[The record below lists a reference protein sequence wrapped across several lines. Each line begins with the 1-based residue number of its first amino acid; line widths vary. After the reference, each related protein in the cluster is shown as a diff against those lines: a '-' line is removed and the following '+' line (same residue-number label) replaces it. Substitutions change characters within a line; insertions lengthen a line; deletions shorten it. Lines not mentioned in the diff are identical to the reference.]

1 MVTLLCYNL
10 IFITLVLASI
20 ALALDVIE
28 KSKTI
33 TVSTNYHE
41 KLTIEKGVY
50 LGLVGGSFHN
60 FYSDVKVHGGLYVS
74 TDDSSIRKNN
84 RLVGNFEN
92 YFNTVIDLKRDTV
105 SNSYIWEGE
114 SFENMGNMS
123 MRGTPFAS
131 SNSQSLTFSYF
142 SNSGFL
148 QFVDTGYLQFGKEDG
163 TLINTGTIA
172 AQSDQ
177 FNHIYLI
184 PQSSMMGNGCLWV
197 GGYCIFHIE
206 DLDNISVE
214 DQTIVLSSEPNAIL
228 LGGFTDPPSRH
239 PPVTSLKIRNF
250 NSKTS
255 IWFHDNNPKIKSF
268 ENGILTVTTIGRKY
282 ILDVGPGYTGDQFSM
297 TNTPVTT
304 QLWQEGRPI
313 NAGVLRTTKV
323 KPTLSAYPGCLP
335 PQSIPD
341 FNSFK
346 TLPFRDAES
355 LPNGRTTV
363 TSSRISS
370 SVVGSLSKT
379 IITTSISSS
388 TADNQHVDVSSNFP
402 SRTASET
409 ATVFF
414 SFSSSDYSSQPSDYI
429 ASASSG
435 IDGQTVTKPT
445 GYTFLDSSSQPSSY
459 VTSGLDTTSYQ
470 SSLDGSQSVNVLSNF
485 TTKVS
490 SYSTLISSDT
500 TFAQYTSGVLSTS
513 NSLSSN
519 DAISRFTETTT
530 QSISS
535 SSQYFS
541 NYVDQLSNEVTVIP
555 LTTTTSQSTG
565 EVVAQSSGYVF
576 SLLSGNNTQLTSKEA
591 LSTSFDSSVATKF
604 ATLSTYKQSS
614 DYLNSETA
622 TAPPFLSSSTISF
635 PGSGEF
641 KSHSLNQSLSVTN
654 LLSSSQTA
662 FGGNSLGQFKS
673 QTPSGSSTTVAPQ
686 PGSPTLTLL
695 SSSTAAENSAPKEA
709 LSPTSF
715 PDMTTRVSG
724 GATPNVSTVTS
735 LLTDSADDE
744 HTSTITQISSFSDNS
759 DINIA
764 TPSLSCSSNQF
775 SKHASPSPISNIV
788 TQWESTPDSPS
799 LCTITSACSSAVIT
813 VHYSN
818 LTQYAAS
825 TLAAEYFTRSSPTSF
840 ESGNSRSTLDSV
852 KTDLMSFSNQP
863 SSNPSITTSSQV
875 STGITTS
882 ISTSTTPLTS
892 STSQP
897 LSDSSITSS
906 SQVSTGITTS
916 VSASSQSSSGSL
928 IASSSEIST
937 STTPL
942 TSSTSQPLS
951 DSSITSS
958 SQVSTGITTSVGASS
973 QSLSGS
979 LIASSSEI
987 STSTTPLTS
996 TSSQS
1001 SSDSSII
1008 FPSQVSTGTTTSVS
1022 ASSKFSHTLTTGSP
1036 TDIVSKSSDISSPSS
1051 SNTVTTVSHSNNTQH
1066 ASSTLAAEYF
1076 TRSSPTS
1083 FESGNSRSTLDSVK
1097 TDLMSFSNQP
1107 SSNPSITTSS
1117 QVSTGITT
1125 SVSASSQPSSG
1136 SLIAS
1141 SSEISTSTTPLTSST
1156 SQPLSDSSI
1165 IFPSQVSTGTT
1176 TSVSA
1181 SSKFS
1186 HTLTTDS
1193 PTDIVSKS
1201 SDIPSPSS
1209 SNTVTTV
1216 SHSNNTQ
1223 HASSTLAAEYFI
1235 RGSSS
1240 FLESDSS
1247 MFALQSTYT
1256 SLLSVSNQPSGDS
1269 RIPSSSQIST
1279 DITTLTSSIS
1289 EISHTVATESL
1300 TNSASQ
1306 PSSRTAIEVFIRSGR
1321 ESSSA
1326 VAPRTSNIISGPS
1339 SSTYSLSSRDNILYS
1354 STILVPFASSDL
1366 LESLKKNSSGS
1377 VASSGQSSAL
1387 SVHSTLTDPTLV
1399 NPPMQSSRI
1408 LTTKSASHIVSY
1420 SLTLSTF
1427 DSLNKGNTVIPIHP
1441 TVEKLA
1447 SSTVST
1453 SRHGSTSASHISDSQ
1468 YLNKANYTTA
1478 QQVVQSSSLS
1488 SFEPNISNSFS
1499 TLTTFTTIYKE
1510 WTGTFISTYSTQVST
1525 LNVNKARMVERAVGD
1540 SGSRVT
1546 IEIIYYVE
1554 TPKANEALLTI
1565 NANNGAASSQTI
1577 GNIATVTSCSSYVYT
1592 GVVSP
1597 AVIST
1602 VTTKIGDA
1610 ITELT
1615 TWCPFSMPDSA
1626 DKTIETFVTSSL
1638 LNVHTDLASTTTKH
1652 TSVPTANSNTVTK
1665 DMTLRPSFGTEL
1677 VFGTTRGTD
1686 IAVTLES
1693 IKTAIPQNTT
1703 PGTKTHE
1710 SSPSPASK
1718 ATTPTTYG
1726 SAAVIIPEFS
1736 VSSTNVPS
1744 SESSLVTVQSGLTT
1758 SFMNSPRS
1766 WSYSSS
1772 VIASNSTSFQ
1782 LSRYAGTANNL
1793 VSNGLWSVF
1802 VSTVLLAFYR

>member
-1 MVTLLCYNL
+1 MRSL

-214 DQTIVLSSEPNAIL
+214 DQTIVLSSEPNAIV

-818 LTQYAAS
+818 LTQYAA
-825 TLAAEYFTRSSPTSF
+825 
-840 ESGNSRSTLDSV
+840 
-852 KTDLMSFSNQP
+852 
-863 SSNPSITTSSQV
+863 
-875 STGITTS
+875 
-882 ISTSTTPLTS
+882 
-892 STSQP
+892 
-897 LSDSSITSS
+897 
-906 SQVSTGITTS
+906 
-916 VSASSQSSSGSL
+916 
-928 IASSSEIST
+928 
-937 STTPL
+937 
-942 TSSTSQPLS
+942 
-951 DSSITSS
+951 
-958 SQVSTGITTSVGASS
+958 
-973 QSLSGS
+973 
-979 LIASSSEI
+979 
-987 STSTTPLTS
+987 
-996 TSSQS
+996 
-1001 SSDSSII
+1001 
-1008 FPSQVSTGTTTSVS
+1008 
-1022 ASSKFSHTLTTGSP
+1022 
-1036 TDIVSKSSDISSPSS
+1036 
-1051 SNTVTTVSHSNNTQH
+1051 
-1066 ASSTLAAEYF
+1066 STLAAEYF

>member
-1 MVTLLCYNL
+1 MRSL

-84 RLVGNFEN
+84 RLVGSFEN

-163 TLINTGTIA
+163 TIINTGTIA

-197 GGYCIFHIE
+197 GSYCIFYIE

-214 DQTIVLSSEPNAIL
+214 DQTIVLSSEPNAIV

-355 LPNGRTTV
+355 LPNGRPTV

-530 QSISS
+530 QPISS

-576 SLLSGNNTQLTSKEA
+576 SLLSGNNTQFTSKEA

-775 SKHASPSPISNIV
+775 SKHASPSSISNIV

-852 KTDLMSFSNQP
+852 KTGLMSFSNQP

-875 STGITTS
+875 STGPTTS
-882 ISTSTTPLTS
+882 VSASSQSSSGSLIASSSEISTSTTPLTS

-958 SQVSTGITTSVGASS
+958 SQVSTGITTSVSASSQSSSGSLIASSSQVSTGITTSVSASSQSSSGSLIASSSEISTSTTPLTSSTSQPLSDSSITSSSQVSTGITTSVGASS
-973 QSLSGS
+973 QSLSGSLIASSSQVSTGITTSVSASSQSSSGS

-1036 TDIVSKSSDISSPSS
+1036 TDIVSKSSDIS
-1051 SNTVTTVSHSNNTQH
+1051 
-1066 ASSTLAAEYF
+1066 
-1076 TRSSPTS
+1076 
-1083 FESGNSRSTLDSVK
+1083 
-1097 TDLMSFSNQP
+1097 
-1107 SSNPSITTSS
+1107 
-1117 QVSTGITT
+1117 
-1125 SVSASSQPSSG
+1125 
-1136 SLIAS
+1136 
-1141 SSEISTSTTPLTSST
+1141 
-1156 SQPLSDSSI
+1156 
-1165 IFPSQVSTGTT
+1165 
-1176 TSVSA
+1176 
-1181 SSKFS
+1181 
-1186 HTLTTDS
+1186 
-1193 PTDIVSKS
+1193 
-1201 SDIPSPSS
+1201 SPSS

-1427 DSLNKGNTVIPIHP
+1427 DSLNKGNTVIPTHP

-1453 SRHGSTSASHISDSQ
+1453 SRHGSTSVSHISDSQ